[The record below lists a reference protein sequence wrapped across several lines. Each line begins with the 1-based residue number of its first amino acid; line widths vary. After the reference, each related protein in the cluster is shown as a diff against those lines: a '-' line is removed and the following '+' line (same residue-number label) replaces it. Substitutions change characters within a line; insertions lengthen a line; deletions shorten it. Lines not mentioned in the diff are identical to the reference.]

1 MIQTYTGTIL
11 IPAAATA
18 VDLYLES
25 IITGRIQAIY
35 IDIGDLTDPV
45 IAFTGETTGVPIL
58 TEAATGWYY
67 PRAFA
72 NQVAD
77 GTAEAVAREEIHV
90 LKERIKVAVSHA
102 VAGETGTVTVYVDT
116 PNHPY

>member
-25 IITGRIQAIY
+25 IINGRIQAIY
-35 IDIGDLTDPV
+35 IDIGDLTTPSIV
-45 IAFTGETTGVPIL
+45 ITGETTGVPIL
-58 TEAATGWYY
+58 TEVATGWYY

-77 GTAEAVAREEIHV
+77 GTAEAVAQEDIYV
-90 LKERIKVAVSHA
+90 LKERIKVAVSSA
-102 VAGETGTVTVYVDT
+102 IAGETGTVTVYVDT
-116 PNHPY
+116 PSPY